1 MRKILYSLVCVI
13 FTLAPTSAFS
23 NLLVNGGYE
32 SPDIS
37 GNFQRYDEVTGAPNG
52 FGWTISFPYVD
63 HVNSLWSG
71 ISGTSNPDGYDQSI
85 RLILF
90 GTLYQTFDTVPGKT
104 YQLTFYYSHAPY
116 PYDFAGAAGFVALLN
131 GSGPYHHNEHLHNP
145 NIILSDHILHSEPTS
160 SNDMKWSE
168 YKLTF
173 RAVGET
179 TTLAFQND
187 WEYNS
192 CAGCDIDLSGFVVD
206 DVKVAL
212 VEAKKAKPMPWIPLL
227 LLED

>member
-23 NLLVNGGYE
+23 NLLVNGGFE

-37 GNFQRYDEVTGAPNG
+37 GNFQRYDAVTEAPKV
-52 FGWTISFPYVD
+52 FGWKITYPYVD

-85 RLILF
+85 RLVAV
-90 GTLYQTFDTVPGKT
+90 GTLAQTFHTIPGQT
-104 YQLTFYYSHAPY
+104 YQLSFYYSHAPY
-116 PYDFAGAAGFVALLN
+116 EGDVAGAAGFLALVD
-131 GSGPYHHNEHLHNP
+131 GEDPYEYQNSAKT
-145 NIILSDHILHSEPTS
+145 ILSDHIIHTGPTDL
-160 SNDMKWSE
+160 NDMSWRQ
-168 YKLTF
+168 YVLTF
-173 RAVGET
+173 SAVGERT
-179 TTLAFQND
+179 TVVFIND
-187 WEYNS
+187 SEYNS
-192 CAGCDIDLSGFVVD
+192 CAGCDIDITGFVVD

-227 LLED
+227 LLDD